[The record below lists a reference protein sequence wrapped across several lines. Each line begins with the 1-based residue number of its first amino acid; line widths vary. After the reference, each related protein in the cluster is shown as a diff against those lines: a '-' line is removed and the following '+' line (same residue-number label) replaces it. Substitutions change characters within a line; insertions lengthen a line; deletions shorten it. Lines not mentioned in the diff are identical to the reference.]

1 MMMNIEDLEL
11 ELTNLNYTVK
21 RKTRNRVAVITDK
34 RQDAIDNILD
44 SMKHCNPTMLTDP
57 ASLKLS
63 TMGVIQIG
71 EFRVVTKP
79 ASRNV
84 LRAEQ
89 EATQILIKSID
100 RAVQQE
106 SGSID
111 IIMGKH
117 RLKDCVTAGCDHIE
131 GNPKA
136 DIAIID
142 KNRTEVGF
150 ISHKKQG
157 GASAFQQYGGISQQ
171 AGELIHSDPIVESFV
186 ADLQQTTG
194 SLFNQDTVPAGFS
207 AFRYIPDT
215 ESGKTLVSRS
225 VYGSDWNT
233 ENIHSRQAVHCIGQG
248 IPVLTRNPDSSYELT
263 FSESMHY
270 SHDVDWAFKGEY
282 QAVLAATY
290 RLNRKVQNKN
300 ITLINARA
308 GIYPYDFVK
317 NRNAM
322 EI

>member
-1 MMMNIEDLEL
+1 MLKIEDIEL

-21 RKTRNRVAVITDK
+21 RKTRNRVAVITDQ
-34 RQDAIDNILD
+34 RQFAIDNILD
-44 SMKHCNPTMLTDP
+44 AMKDCKPSVLRDP

-71 EFRVVTKP
+71 EFKVVTKP
-79 ASRNV
+79 ASKNV

-89 EATQILIKSID
+89 EATQVLKRSID
-100 RAVQQE
+100 HAVEQE
-106 SGSID
+106 SGPID
-111 IIMGKH
+111 ITMGEYT
-117 RLKDCVTAGCDHIE
+117 LKNCVTASCDQVK

-136 DIAIID
+136 DIVIID
-142 KNRTEVGF
+142 KNQTEVGF

-157 GASAFQQYGGISQQ
+157 GALAFQQYGGISKD

-186 ADLQQTTG
+186 ADLQQASN
-194 SLFNQDTVPAGFS
+194 SLFNQNTVPAGFS
-207 AFRYIPDT
+207 AFRYIPNT

-225 VYGSDWNT
+225 VYGPDWKPFDHHN
-233 ENIHSRQAVHCIGQG
+233 RQAVHCIGQG
-248 IPVLTRNPDSSYELT
+248 VPQLSRNPDSSYRLT

-270 SHDVDWAFKGEY
+270 SHDVDWAFDGQY

-290 RLNRKVQNKN
+290 RLNRKVQNQN
-300 ITLINARA
+300 ITLINVRA